1 MMKNKSICGGRMLSA
16 IAAIAVAAFLS
27 IPLTAA
33 AVSDADVEITWSDS
47 QFSYYSTDGST
58 VTVSANGTW
67 LSSEITVPSKVSHSS
82 EYTVTAIGN
91 AKNSS
96 GQVGFQGCTGITSI
110 YLPPTLKTISENAFS
125 DCSSLTS
132 LEVPASVTSI
142 GNYAFSGC
150 IAMKTL
156 AIPACDIG
164 TCVIKQCQSLETLT
178 ILYSGLK
185 TSAAINSTAF
195 GTGISTNIA
204 VNDYSAFNLE
214 AYNETN
220 SSTGAYDS
228 WNGLTKNY
236 ISSSYMYT
244 HVSGFTDCSTLS
256 ETTIEVSIDDDAI
269 YLHAA
274 TGGHEVRSIKDS
286 TGAQPDWISYSG
298 ASLIVDPSKMTAGTT
313 GNVVINCYDSDNLLT
328 DSLLQLHV
336 NATGSSSGSSDSGDS
351 GDSGSSDSGSSDDN
365 GDNTGLI
372 IGGAAAAV
380 IVIAAIGLLYFRM
393 HR

>member
-33 AVSDADVEITWSDS
+33 AVSDADMEVTWSDS

-67 LSSEITVPSKVSHSS
+67 LSSEITVPSKVSHNSD
-82 EYTVTAIGN
+82 YTVTAIGN

-110 YLPPTLKTISENAFS
+110 YLPPTLKTIADNAFS

-164 TCVIKQCQSLETLT
+164 TCVIRQCQSLETLT
-178 ILYSGLK
+178 LLYSGLK
-185 TSAAINSTAF
+185 TSATIYSTAF
-195 GTGISTNIA
+195 GTGISTDIA

-220 SSTGAYDS
+220 RSTGAYDS
-228 WNGLTKNY
+228 WNGLTKNN
-236 ISSSYMYT
+236 ISGSYMYT
-244 HVSGFTDCSTLS
+244 HVSGFSDCSTLS
-256 ETTIEVSIDDDAI
+256 ETTIEVSTDNDVI

-286 TGAQPDWISYSG
+286 TGAQPDWIGYSD

-313 GNVVINCYDSDNLLT
+313 GNVVISCYDHDDLLT

-336 NATGSSSGSSDSGDS
+336 SATESSSGSPDSGDS
-351 GDSGSSDSGSSDDN
+351 GDSGSSDSGSSDDD
-365 GDNTGLI
+365 GDSTGLI

-380 IVIAAIGLLYFRM
+380 IAIAAIGLLYFRM